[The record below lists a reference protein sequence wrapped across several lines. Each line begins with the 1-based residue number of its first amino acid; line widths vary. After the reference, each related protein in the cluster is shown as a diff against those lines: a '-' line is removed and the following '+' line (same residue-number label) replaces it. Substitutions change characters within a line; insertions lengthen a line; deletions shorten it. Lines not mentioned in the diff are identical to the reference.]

1 MNRPPMMHVEMRRKN
16 NTNKAK
22 EAKKNM
28 NEGILNRIDG
38 GDVE

>member
-1 MNRPPMMHVEMRRKN
+1 MNMPMMYVEMRRKN
-16 NTNKAK
+16 SNTNKVK

-38 GDVE
+38 GDVR